1 MIVKTENKYDYNV
14 KILRLGEKVTLGLVS
29 QKEFSVSLTQA
40 EAKRIAYALLLRL
53 RADAGLATAGVAG
66 RGSRS
71 EAPDDGERL
80 CPSVGTQIRPLMD
93 T

>member
-40 EAKRIAYALLLRL
+40 EAKRIAYALLL
-53 RADAGLATAGVAG
+53 AAEG
-66 RGSRS
+66 
-71 EAPDDGERL
+71 
-80 CPSVGTQIRPLMD
+80 
-93 T
+93 